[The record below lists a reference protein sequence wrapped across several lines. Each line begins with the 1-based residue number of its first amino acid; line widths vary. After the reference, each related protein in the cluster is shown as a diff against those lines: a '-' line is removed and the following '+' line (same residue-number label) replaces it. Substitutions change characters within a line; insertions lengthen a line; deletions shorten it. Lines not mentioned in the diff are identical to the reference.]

1 MKLLSKMKKM
11 FMGSMVTLS
20 MLPSKLFAATAVP
33 SPSWD
38 QPAVYGPPNSAWDM
52 PSNSV
57 IGNILYVIIM
67 IFAIVLIPITFIIG
81 VILFFKKSK
90 LETKYKVL
98 ITLGILLL
106 LVGLYFIGSFIM
118 NAIF

>member
-33 SPSWD
+33 SLSWD
-38 QPAVYGPPNSAWDM
+38 QPAVYGPPNR